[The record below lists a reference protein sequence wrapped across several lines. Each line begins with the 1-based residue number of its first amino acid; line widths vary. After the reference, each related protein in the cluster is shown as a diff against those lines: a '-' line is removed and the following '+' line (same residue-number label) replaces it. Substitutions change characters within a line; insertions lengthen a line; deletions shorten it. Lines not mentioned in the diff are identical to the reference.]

1 MAGEAIEL
9 TLVGKPDCHL
19 CDDAKAVIAR
29 VREAATANEIAV
41 QYVEVN
47 ILENQQMAEK
57 YGEEIPVVL
66 LNGSPYASFH
76 IYEDK
81 LAYAILHERD
91 RMRAKARRWWR
102 RAK

>member
-1 MAGEAIEL
+1 MASEVVEL

-19 CDDAKAVIAR
+19 CDDAKEVIER
-29 VREAATANEIAV
+29 VRKAAASNEIGL

-47 ILENQQMAEK
+47 ILENSQMAEK

-102 RAK
+102 RRK